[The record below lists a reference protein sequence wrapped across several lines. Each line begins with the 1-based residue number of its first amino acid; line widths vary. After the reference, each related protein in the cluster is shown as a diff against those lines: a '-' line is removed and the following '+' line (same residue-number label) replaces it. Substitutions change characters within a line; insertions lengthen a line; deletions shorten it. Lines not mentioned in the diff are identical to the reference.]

1 VHGGTAEI
9 VLDRDTR
16 LDSRDDLAP
25 TAAIQVSEI
34 REVAITHTQRIT
46 VRFACSYANEI
57 TYVATGGPAHHP
69 PAVWSSAASIAL
81 DT

>member
-1 VHGGTAEI
+1 MAEI

-34 REVAITHTQRIT
+34 REVAIPHTQRIT
-46 VRFACSYANEI
+46 VRFACCYANEI
-57 TYVATGGPAHHP
+57 STLRL
-69 PAVWSSAASIAL
+69 ASRHTIRRR
-81 DT
+81 